1 MRYLFFF
8 VMLLAWS
15 AGKGQGSGFSFMYSG
30 PTQILV
36 GPNCE
41 APLNWGHPNTP
52 TCTSNIP
59 GGVIVSF
66 DIYSISLGY
75 EIGDLVPG
83 GTTVTIFYQA
93 VDNFG
98 NNALFGFT
106 ISFIDVLPPI
116 FDPQSLPSNITV
128 SCTTT
133 VPPPANV
140 EATDNCEGENT
151 NLTITFTETN
161 NAVLCTG
168 GSIIRKWVADD
179 DLGNTATFIQN
190 ITVTP
195 DNTPPVINNNLQN
208 GMAPCSTAMAQ
219 YSSWLNAQR
228 AAFMATDNGCGIMS
242 LTDNAPNPAIITSF
256 CGAIDVTFTAKDNC
270 NNISTVIK
278 TFTVFNNVAPVI
290 TTPATGSSGN
300 CSQNNIA
307 QLFNTWINTHGG
319 ATATDD
325 CSSIFWSTFPPS
337 PSIHDTCDA
346 AINVMFIAGDGCGN
360 FDTTS
365 ASFIL
370 TDDTAPVITVDPST
384 VVLSCSTTAIDS
396 ILMDWLVKG
405 GNSDA
410 HDLCTDDNDLILGYR
425 IGGTS
430 LTLAEVLDAWQD
442 SLASGCRDNVLIGGL
457 GLDNVKAHL
466 PVQFTYTDK
475 CGNEGGKIG
484 HFGITDN
491 GRPIFETMPVD
502 TAFGCSENGNWED
515 AFLAWYNSAGA
526 STYSD
531 LCSEVTVNASITAD
545 SALQYL
551 SAALDTACLQG
562 VEVTIQFNLTDEC
575 GNSSLASPSASFSVQ
590 DTIAPMLVTAAT
602 DVTMPCSENA
612 QLQLQMWIDTLG
624 GAEASDGCG
633 DLNWEFSWV
642 DTSGMVQTGILGTGP
657 YPELSSLDCEGGVA
671 VIFTGFDICQNS
683 VSDTAVFAVID
694 TLPPVILI
702 PEDSIH
708 LACQDTIPAD
718 LPVVVDGCDVNVLV
732 TYTDSVSADSCLGLP
747 ELMIRTWTATD
758 ACGNFASAQ
767 QWYFRLDTIAPTFD
781 LPSDTVAF
789 CSIDTLTLL
798 NVTDNCDPSP
808 FITWND
814 ALSGLA
820 CGQTLT
826 RIWMVSDACG
836 NTSTAQQQFDLS
848 DDAPPEIIYSPGHY
862 VYTCDSALPDLQTSY
877 EQWKDSVIIEDGC
890 SEAFY
895 FIALRGSYVLGDT
908 SSWPGS
914 PVPDSIMVMCG
925 IDMAI
930 EADLVAYDECE
941 NVLVEEI
948 SFAVNDTVS
957 PIFINCPGV
966 LIVEPDTV
974 DCNALVTLTSPDYD
988 EVCFEENVIIELVI
1002 NDGDTILLDSTLTI
1016 DTLLPVGI
1024 HSALWLATD
1033 CNGNIGTCL
1042 TSIEIIDEGA
1052 LNVFCPADTLLFSTI
1067 ESCQVSVE
1075 IYPPKT
1081 TTSSC
1086 GKGVITWSGYI
1097 EGAASPSAFVFDS
1110 AIDTV
1115 LVDFTS
1121 GLHQV
1126 FLIAQ
1131 DTTGDRDTCFYTLD
1145 VRDTFPPDIIC
1156 QDDAVFLSPS
1166 GLENIDVSTTSL
1178 LISSNDACGID
1189 TVRYDPPFVNCSN
1202 NGQSVPITITVVDEN
1217 GNSSTCQSILE
1228 VNTLPLMP
1236 LWESQLCDDTLRL
1249 FANLPGEPDTIYTFT
1264 WSGPNSFSSME
1275 ENPVIPDSDTSDT
1288 GLYILTVQSDNG
1300 CISMGSVEIVVEE
1313 LTAPN
1318 VTVSADTVC
1327 TGSEVV
1333 LSTQSFSGDVNYQW
1347 YHVVTSGDT
1356 IIGNTVEPQL
1366 AYTPSQ
1372 PGTYSVYAIVSQD
1385 TCVSEPGIPVDFE
1398 VVPVPEAALPESAMI
1413 LCIDDTLFLAPAI
1426 IFDSLQYVW
1435 TGSDGYTSD
1444 LPAPPGIPA
1453 SDIDSTVTY
1462 FLTVSNDFCASL
1474 PDSLNVTVQLPPTT
1488 PIISGDT
1495 LVCEGGSFILTT
1507 QSVQQSYEWID
1518 PSGNSI
1524 FTNADTLF
1532 IISAELSQSGGWML
1546 IVSENGCPSDT
1557 SIRYQVTVDTA
1568 IQVDIISETPVC
1580 EGASIQLSLN
1590 PLIPGAYVWTGPGGF
1605 TSTETSPTTL
1615 ALNGTYFAFITSTT
1629 GCEAQDSIDVTVDQL
1644 PVITTLVTDADSCSN
1659 GIDALRIWAETSPHF
1674 SDNFTYT
1681 WDGPSAFLV
1690 QDSSL
1695 VIDSATALD
1704 NGLYTLFITNGTC
1717 ISDLASITLELKDSP
1732 TPPVISGDNVYCYGD
1747 SVLLSIANPVTG
1759 GMYAWT
1765 SSDTNVV
1772 INSPGTLIIPD
1783 ATQAWTGV
1791 YTVDVTLD
1799 GCTSASSIIAVQVK
1813 APLFAPSILSPS
1825 LVCEGDSL
1833 ILIANGPPGVSF
1845 QWISSNGFESTVDRP
1860 VIYPVGSQDAGTYQV
1875 LYILNGCPSPPSN
1888 PYEINVQPALNA
1900 PSITADLTSVCI
1912 DNPVPIQLCIDQAS
1926 LVPGGTYTWL
1936 LNGTTVIG
1944 IPGPDSCITIDGNP
1958 LQGGVN
1964 EIAAVVSLQ
1973 GCPSATGNA
1982 VLITGDE
1989 IPAQGANAGVDIT
2002 VCPGDVII
2010 LDASVPLKGTGV
2022 WTSGDDLV
2030 ILSDASDPN
2039 ANIIGLPSGVYGL
2052 AWTLSY
2058 ASCMDYSQDSMHV
2071 EVLFTPETLPDTFD
2085 VPFGQTL
2092 EFAVTLNDNIS
2103 MGPYTVEIVMGTQKG
2118 NVLHVGNGVF
2128 RYSPNVG
2135 FVGTDMMIYRICSS
2149 DCPDEC
2155 SESLV
2160 ILKVGNEDDCFVP
2173 SLFTPNEDGVNDI
2186 LIVPCL
2192 ETDRYPDNKIII
2204 FNEWGAAVYTA
2215 SPYQND
2221 WDGSI
2226 SGSPLPV
2233 GTYFYIMDFG
2243 DGSTPKRSFLI
2254 LER

>member
-15 AGKGQGSGFSFMYSG
+15 AGKSQGSGFSFVYTG
-30 PTQILV
+30 PSQILV

-52 TCTSNIP
+52 TVTSNIP

-106 ISFIDVLPPI
+106 ISFIDILPPV

-128 SCTTT
+128 SCITT

-161 NAVLCTG
+161 TAVLCTG

-195 DNTPPVINNNLQN
+195 DNTPPVITNNLQN

-228 AAFMATDNGCGIMS
+228 AAFMAIDNGCGIMTLS
-242 LTDNAPNPAIITSF
+242 DNAPNPAIITSF
-256 CGAIDVTFTAKDNC
+256 CGTIDVTFTAKDNC

-290 TTPATGSSGN
+290 NTPATGSSGN
-300 CSQNNIA
+300 CSQTNIA

-325 CSSIFWSTFPPS
+325 CSSVFWSTSPPS
-337 PSIHDTCDA
+337 PSINDTCDA

-384 VVLSCSTTAIDS
+384 VILSCSANAIDS
-396 ILMDWLVKG
+396 TLMEWLVNG
-405 GNSDA
+405 GNSNA
-410 HDLCTDDNDLILGYR
+410 HDLCTHDDDLVLGYR
-425 IGGTS
+425 IGGTA
-430 LTLAEVLDAWQD
+430 LTLEEVLDAWQD
-442 SLASGCRDNVLIGGL
+442 SLAAGCRDNVLIGGL
-457 GLDNVKAHL
+457 GINNVKGHL

-491 GRPIFETMPVD
+491 GRPLFVTMPVD

-515 AFLAWYNSAGA
+515 AFLTWYNSAGA

-531 LCSEVTVNASITAD
+531 LCSDVTVNASITAD
-545 SALQYL
+545 SAIQFL

-562 VEVTIQFNLTDEC
+562 VEVTIQFGLTDEC
-575 GNSSLASPSASFSVQ
+575 GNNSLASPSASFSVQ
-590 DTIAPMLVTAAT
+590 DTIPPVLISPAVDAT
-602 DVTMPCSENA
+602 IPCSENA

-633 DLNWEFSWV
+633 ALNWQFSWT
-642 DTSGMVQTGILGTGP
+642 DTSGMVLTGIPGTGP
-657 YPELSSLDCEGGVA
+657 YPELINLDCEGGAEV
-671 VIFTGFDICQNS
+671 VFTGLDICQNS
-683 VSDTAVFAVID
+683 VTDTALFTIID

-702 PEDSIH
+702 PEDSLH
-708 LACQDTIPAD
+708 LACQDTIPSD
-718 LPVVVDGCDVNVLV
+718 QPMVTDECGINILV
-732 TYTDSVSADSCLGLP
+732 SFTDSVSADSCLGLP
-747 ELMIRTWTATD
+747 ELIIRTWTATD
-758 ACGNFASAQ
+758 ACGNSASAQ

-789 CSIDTLTLL
+789 CSIDTLELL
-798 NVTDNCDPSP
+798 NVMDNCDPSP
-808 FITWND
+808 VITWND
-814 ALSGLA
+814 ALSGPT

-836 NTSTAQQQFDLS
+836 NTTTAIQQFDLS
-848 DDAPPEIIYSPGHY
+848 DDAPPDIIYSPGHY
-862 VYTCDSALPDLQTSY
+862 VYTCDTSLLDLQTSY
-877 EQWKDSVIIEDGC
+877 EKWMDSVVIEDGC
-890 SEAFY
+890 SEALY
-895 FIALRGSYVLGDT
+895 FIARRGSYVLEDT
-908 SSWPGS
+908 STWPGM
-914 PVPDSIMVMCG
+914 PIPDSIMVMCG
-925 IDMAI
+925 IDMSI
-930 EADLVAYDECE
+930 EADLVAYDECD

-948 SFAVNDTVS
+948 SFTVNDTVR

-966 LIVEPDTV
+966 LVVEPDTAN
-974 DCNALVTLTSPDYD
+974 CNAIVTLVSPEYD
-988 EVCFEENVIIELVI
+988 EVCFEENVLIQLVI
-1002 NDGDTILLDSTLTI
+1002 NNGDTILLDSTLSI

-1024 HSALWLATD
+1024 HTALWLATD

-1042 TSIEIIDEGA
+1042 TSIEIIDEAA
-1052 LNVFCPADTLLFSTI
+1052 LEVFCPADTLLFSTL

-1086 GKGVITWSGYI
+1086 GKGVITWSAYI
-1097 EGAASPSAFVFDS
+1097 EGAASPSAFVFES
-1110 AIDTV
+1110 GMDTV

-1131 DTTGDRDTCFYTLD
+1131 DTTGDRDTCFYTLE
-1145 VRDTFPPDIIC
+1145 VRDTFPPDVAC
-1156 QDDAVFLSPS
+1156 QNDSVFLSPS

-1178 LISSNDACGID
+1178 LVSSNDACGID
-1189 TVRYDPPFVNCSN
+1189 TVLYNPALVNCTN
-1202 NGQSVPITITVVDEN
+1202 NGQNVPVTITVVDAN
-1217 GNSSTCQSILE
+1217 GNSSTCQSILV

-1249 FANLPGEPDTIYTFT
+1249 FANLPGEPDTIYTFSWT
-1264 WSGPNSFSSME
+1264 GPDGFTSME

-1300 CISMGSVEIVVEE
+1300 CITMGSVNIVVEE
-1313 LTAPN
+1313 LTAPT

-1327 TGSEVV
+1327 AGIEVV

-1356 IIGNTVEPQL
+1356 LIGNTTEPQL
-1366 AYTPSQ
+1366 SYTPAL

-1385 TCVSEPGIPVDFE
+1385 TCTSEPGIPVDFE
-1398 VVPVPEAALPESAMI
+1398 VVPVPEAIITESSMI

-1435 TGSDGYTSD
+1435 IGTNGYMSDQ
-1444 LPAPPGIPA
+1444 PAPPGIPA
-1453 SDIDSTVTY
+1453 TDIDSTVRY
-1462 FLTVSNDFCASL
+1462 YLTVSNDYCASL
-1474 PDSLNVTVQLPPTT
+1474 PDSLDVSVQLPPAT
-1488 PIISGDT
+1488 PVITGDT
-1495 LVCEGGSFILTT
+1495 LACEGGSFTLTT
-1507 QSVQQSYEWID
+1507 QSVQQSYEWIA
-1518 PSGNSI
+1518 PSGASI
-1524 FTNADTLF
+1524 ITNNDSLLTVSAD
-1532 IISAELSQSGGWML
+1532 ISQSGGWVV

-1557 SIRYQVTVDTA
+1557 SALYQVRIDTA
-1568 IQVDIISETPVC
+1568 IQVDIVSETQVC
-1580 EGASIQLSLN
+1580 EGDSIHLSLS
-1590 PLIPGAYVWTGPGGF
+1590 PSIIGDYIWTGPGGF
-1605 TSTETSPTTL
+1605 TSSEPSPTAL
-1615 ALNGTYFAFITSTT
+1615 AVNGTYFASLTSTT
-1629 GCEAQDSIDVTVDQL
+1629 GCEAQDSIDVTVDVL
-1644 PVITTLVTDADSCSN
+1644 PVITTLVTDAATCTN
-1659 GIDALRIWAETSPHF
+1659 GIDAIAIWAETSPNF
-1674 SDNFTYT
+1674 SDTYT
-1681 WDGPSAFLV
+1681 YAWDGPAAFV
-1690 QDSSL
+1690 QQDSSI
-1695 VIDSATALD
+1695 VIDSATSAV
-1704 NGLYTLFITNGTC
+1704 NGLYTLVITNGACT
-1717 ISDLASITLELKDSP
+1717 SVAASITLDLKDSP
-1732 TPPVISGDNVYCYGD
+1732 ASPVISGDNVYCYGD
-1747 SVLLSIANPVTG
+1747 SVFLSIDNAETG
-1759 GMYAWT
+1759 GMYSWT

-1772 INSPGTLIIPD
+1772 INSPGTLIIPN
-1783 ATQAWTGV
+1783 ATPSWTGV

-1799 GCTSASSIIAVQVK
+1799 GCTSGSSMIAIQVK
-1813 APLFAPSILSPS
+1813 APLFAPSILSPA

-1833 ILIANGPPGVSF
+1833 TLIANGPPGATF
-1845 QWISSNGFESTVDRP
+1845 QWISSNGFESTEDRP
-1860 VIYPVGSQDAGTYQV
+1860 VISPVGPQDAGTYQV

-1888 PYEINVQPALNA
+1888 PFEISVQPALNA
-1900 PSITADLTSVCI
+1900 PSITADLTAVCI
-1912 DNPVPIQLCIDQAS
+1912 DNPVPIQLCVDPAS
-1926 LVPGGTYTWL
+1926 LVIGGTYTWL

-1944 IPGPDSCITIDGNP
+1944 VPGPDSCITIDGGS

-1964 EIAAVVSLQ
+1964 EVSAIVSLQ
-1973 GCPSATGNA
+1973 GCPSDAGNT

-1989 IPAQGANAGVDIT
+1989 IPAQGADAGPDII
-2002 VCPGDVII
+2002 VCPGDVVF
-2010 LDASVPLKGTGV
+2010 LDATIPSQGTGV
-2022 WTSGDDLV
+2022 WSSGNDLV
-2030 ILSDASDPN
+2030 IFSDATDPQ
-2039 ANIIGLPSGVYGL
+2039 ANIIGLPSGMYGL

-2058 ASCMDYSQDSMHV
+2058 ASCIDYSTDSV
-2071 EVLFTPETLPDTFD
+2071 AVSILFSPEAFPDTID
-2085 VPFGQTL
+2085 VPFGQTV
-2092 EFAVTLNDNIS
+2092 EFSVTPNDIIPGGS
-2103 MGPYTVEIVMGTQKG
+2103 STITIWTSPQKG

-2128 RYSPNVG
+2128 RYAPNVG
-2135 FVGTDMMIYRICSS
+2135 FVGTDMMAYRICSTE
-2149 DCPDEC
+2149 CPDEC
-2155 SESLV
+2155 SIATV
-2160 ILKVGNEDDCFVP
+2160 VLKVGNEDDCFVP
-2173 SLFTPNEDGVNDI
+2173 SLFTPNQDGVNDI